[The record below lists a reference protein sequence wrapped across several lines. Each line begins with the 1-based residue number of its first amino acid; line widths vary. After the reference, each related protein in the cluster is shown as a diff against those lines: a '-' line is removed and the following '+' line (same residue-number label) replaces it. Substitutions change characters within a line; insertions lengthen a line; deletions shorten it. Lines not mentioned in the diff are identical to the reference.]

1 LARRLLP
8 FLILIPANCPAA
20 DYDAQKWPG
29 DAPTALQGAPMRTWT
44 LLVLLAVCLAFTACS
59 GSGGG
64 TPPPPPPPTLST
76 ITVAPSGG
84 AVGPYTAFK
93 NDTLTFVATGHYS
106 DNSTQVLSG
115 VTWSTTASGVATIDT
130 TGKATA
136 AGFGST
142 TIGAALSGV
151 NGTATLTVTPK
162 LQSIAIAVSPHNLL
176 TIAVHT
182 TSQFQAIG
190 TYDDGSTPNLT
201 VLATWTATG
210 TGVATISN
218 TPGTNGLA
226 TGNAAGT
233 ATIAASYTQPGTT
246 STPSPAAVA
255 SNNLTLTVT
264 NATLTSM
271 AITPASPIGLGIGF
285 QKSLTCTGT
294 FSNSTTQD
302 ITDLVAW
309 DTNHSEFATVSASS
323 GVVTGTGLGSA
334 TITAS
339 PPGWSTGVSSQSVSV
354 TVDTTSVFSVAIFP
368 PAPQIAAATNIQL
381 RALATLTDGS
391 TLYVTTVRG
400 INWTSQN
407 LATATIAAAN
417 GYLVSQGMG
426 TSSITVDL
434 GTHSATT
441 SATVKLTVTGA
452 TISSVAVSPGTAT
465 IAPTTTQRFV
475 ATGTFSDTTTQD
487 ITDTSLWTSS
497 TPAATIT
504 QTGLATAGPSQGSA
518 QITAGFPTASP
529 TKTGSAALTVSGASL
544 SSISVTP
551 ANTFIPPA
559 GIVQYTA
566 TGQFSNSTTQV
577 LNNVTWS
584 SDLGTVASIDPVNG
598 LATGNGGGTANIKA
612 TLGSVSGTTTL
623 LVTSSPLASI
633 AIAPADPTIAQ
644 LTGVNLTATGTFQDG
659 TTRDITSSVHWA
671 ASSTGNVATVGN
683 SGNTQGVVLSTAV
696 STNTPVTI
704 TAALNG
710 VSGSTTVTVTTAT
723 LSSIAISP
731 TTPSISVGQT
741 QQLRATGTFSDGSTQ
756 DLTLFAAWSSDTAT
770 VAVVDSSG
778 LVTAAGAGSAN
789 ITAAMNGQSNHIT
802 ITVH

>member
-1 LARRLLP
+1 
-8 FLILIPANCPAA
+8 
-20 DYDAQKWPG
+20 
-29 DAPTALQGAPMRTWT
+29 MRTWI
-44 LLVLLAVCLAFTACS
+44 LFALLAVCLVFTACS

-64 TPPPPPPPTLST
+64 TTAPPPPTLSSIT
-76 ITVAPSGG
+76 IAPSGG
-84 AVGPYTAFK
+84 TAGPYTAFK
-93 NDTLTFVATGHYS
+93 GDTLTFVATGHYS

-142 TIGAALSGV
+142 TIGALLSGV

-162 LQSIAIAVSPHNLL
+162 LQSVAIAVSPHNLL
-176 TIAVHT
+176 TIAAHT

-285 QKSLTCTGT
+285 QRSLTCTGT

-354 TVDTTSVFSVAIFP
+354 TVDTTSVASVAILP
-368 PAPQIAAATNIQL
+368 AAPQIALATNIQL

-400 INWTSQN
+400 INWASSQN
-407 LATATIAAAN
+407 LTVAGIAPGN
-417 GYLVSQGMG
+417 GYVDSKGTG
-426 TSSITVDL
+426 TSNITVDL
-434 GTHSATT
+434 GAPSPTT
-441 SATVKLTVTGA
+441 SGSALLTVSNA
-452 TISSVAVSPGTAT
+452 TISSVAVTPGSASIGTAT
-465 IAPTTTQRFV
+465 TQSFL
-475 ATGTFSDTTTQD
+475 ATGTFSDNTTQD
-487 ITDTSLWTSS
+487 ITDTSAWASDAL
-497 TPAATIT
+497 AVATVNNVSMLPNVAKGV
-504 QTGLATAGPSQGSA
+504 GLGTAH
-518 QITAGFPTASP
+518 IIAGFPVASP
-529 TKTGSAALTVSGASL
+529 TKTGSATLTVSGASL
-544 SSISVTP
+544 SSIAVTP
-551 ANTFIPPA
+551 KDTFIPPA

-566 TGQFSNSTTQV
+566 TGKFSDNSTQI

-584 SDLGTVASIDPVNG
+584 SDLGTVASIDAVNG
-598 LATGNGGGTANIKA
+598 LATGNGGGTANITA

-633 AIAPADPTIAQ
+633 AITPANPTIAQ
-644 LTGVNLTATGTFQDG
+644 LTGIALTATGTFQDG
-659 TTRDITSSVHWA
+659 TTRDITSTVHW
-671 ASSTGNVATVGN
+671 SSSPGNVATVGN
-683 SGNTQGVVLSTAV
+683 SGNTQGVVLSEAV
-696 STNTPVTI
+696 ASTTPATI
-704 TAALNG
+704 TALLNG
-710 VSGSTTVTVTTAT
+710 IPGTTTVTVTTAT

-741 QQLRATGTFSDGSTQ
+741 QQLKATGTFSDGSTQ
-756 DLTLFAAWSSDTAT
+756 DLTLFATWSSDTAT

-778 LVTAAGAGSAN
+778 LVTAAGTGNAN
-789 ITAAMNGQSNHIT
+789 ITAALNGQSNHIT